1 MKTKSSVIAEKV
13 LSAQSKENAYRRA
26 QFTKL
31 QLGGGVG
38 AIDTYI
44 GLTSTSFKDRWRN
57 HRSNFKT
64 RNPKNSTALSKHLWK
79 LDDENVQYDVSWK
92 IVSRAKPFNHV
103 TGMCN
108 LCIREKYFIIF
119 KPEMASL
126 NHRDEIAGPCLHKQK
141 QLLKKSQSQYILS
154 DQYLNPE
161 ARCDNY
167 CVVLVSCLFV
177 AMSLVICS
185 LCNHMK
191 LLVLQYMG

>member
-1 MKTKSSVIAEKV
+1 MSYRCTPNLGRQISAHNSKILNPPKNEDQKQCNCRKSAECPVQGKCLQEGV
-13 LSAQSKENAYRRA
+13 VYQATIRRE
-26 QFTKL
+26 
-31 QLGGGVG
+31 GGE
-38 AIDTYI
+38 IDTYI

-79 LDDENVQYDVSWK
+79 LDDENVKYDVSWK

-141 QLLKKSQSQYILS
+141 QLLKKS
-154 DQYLNPE
+154 
-161 ARCDNY
+161 
-167 CVVLVSCLFV
+167 
-177 AMSLVICS
+177 
-185 LCNHMK
+185 
-191 LLVLQYMG
+191 